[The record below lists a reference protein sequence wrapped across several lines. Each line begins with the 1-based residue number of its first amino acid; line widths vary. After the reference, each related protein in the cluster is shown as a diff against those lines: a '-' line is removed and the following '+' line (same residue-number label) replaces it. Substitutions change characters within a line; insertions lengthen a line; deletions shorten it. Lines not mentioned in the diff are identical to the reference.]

1 MKIENRNGEANV
13 SFVVDDIEGDM
24 GQDTRLR
31 LLVQADGDV
40 VLSLTAI
47 DGQYRGSIEFCSSN
61 GGGIPGDAQVTYIR
75 SYGACFGN
83 PSEPS
88 PISYVLSH
96 DCSMHFYCPDYF
108 LSHGKNAQSLF
119 HILLAEPE

>member
-13 SFVVDDIEGDM
+13 SFVIDDIEGDM

-40 VLSLTAI
+40 VLSLTDI

-61 GGGIPGDAQVTYIR
+61 GGGRYPIIAKKLRELVAELAKPQQIR
-75 SYGACFGN
+75 
-83 PSEPS
+83 
-88 PISYVLSH
+88 
-96 DCSMHFYCPDYF
+96 
-108 LSHGKNAQSLF
+108 
-119 HILLAEPE
+119 